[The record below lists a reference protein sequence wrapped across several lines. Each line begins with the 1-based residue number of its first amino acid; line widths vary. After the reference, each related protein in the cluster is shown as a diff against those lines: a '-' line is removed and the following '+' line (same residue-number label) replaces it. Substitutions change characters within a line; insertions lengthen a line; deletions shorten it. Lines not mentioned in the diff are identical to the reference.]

1 MLKDYA
7 GRSIQ
12 TAVALVNTYAIATG
26 EDLMR
31 DRDQA
36 AQLLRDLQWEGV
48 TTLTQAG
55 LTHLVTLRH
64 QLRVSFETSDPK
76 KAVELLNQNLQAVGS
91 TPWLTDHDGHWHWH
105 YTRPNAPLHQRVAA
119 TTTVAMLSAI
129 ADGALSRMRVCEGHG
144 CHRVFVDVSRPGTR
158 RFCEP
163 QGCANRAHVQAYR
176 SRIRERATRSDR
188 K

>member
-12 TAVALVNTYAIATG
+12 TAVALVNTYDIATG
-26 EDLMR
+26 DDSMV

-36 AQLLRDLQWEGV
+36 ARLLRDLQWEEV
-48 TTLTQAG
+48 TTLTQAD
-55 LTHLVTLRH
+55 LVNLVKLRH
-64 QLRVSFETSDPK
+64 QLRVVFETSDAH
-76 KAVELLNQNLQAVGS
+76 KAVELLNQNLQVDGAA
-91 TPWLTDHDGHWHWH
+91 PWLTDHDGAWHWH
-105 YTRPNAPLHQRVAA
+105 YAHPGAPLHQRVTA
-119 TTTVAMLSAI
+119 TTTVALLSAI

-144 CHRVFVDVSRPGTR
+144 CHRVFVDMSRPGTR

-163 QGCANRAHVQAYR
+163 RGCANRAHVQAYR
-176 SRIRERATRSDR
+176 SRVRAGLVEPRG

>member
-7 GRSIQ
+7 GRSMQ
-12 TAVALVNTYAIATG
+12 TAVALVNTYDIATG
-26 EDLMR
+26 EDTMG
-31 DRDQA
+31 DHDQA

-48 TTLTQAG
+48 ATLTQAD
-55 LTHLVTLRH
+55 LAHLVKLRH
-64 QLRVSFETSDPK
+64 QLRVVFETSDEK
-76 KAVELLNQNLQAVGS
+76 KAVELLNQNLQATGAA
-91 TPWLTDHDGHWHWH
+91 PWLTDHDGHWHWH
-105 YTRPNAPLHQRVAA
+105 YARPGAPLHQRVTA

-144 CHRVFVDVSRPGTR
+144 CHRVFIDMSRPGTR

-163 QGCANRAHVQAYR
+163 RGCANRAHVQAYR
-176 SRIRERATRSDR
+176 SRVRAGADPSPS